1 MELKK
6 GYKQAEVGV
15 IPMDWDVKNL
25 LDNFTLKAR
34 IGWQGLTTEEYLST
48 GDYGLVTG
56 TDFRDGY
63 IDWDNCVYVEKIRY
77 VQDKNIQLKVNDV
90 LVTKDG
96 TIGKVA
102 FVNKLPNPTTLNSGI
117 FVVRPKNPNIDERF
131 FYYILM
137 SSYFDIFLSSITAG
151 STITHLY
158 QKDFST
164 FNFILPPRSEQTAI
178 AQVLSDTD
186 LYIKSLQKL
195 IEKKKSI
202 KQGAMQDLLKP
213 KDGWETKTL
222 GEMADIFRG
231 GSPRPIESFL
241 TLSSDGIN
249 WIKIGDVKKN
259 AKYIES
265 TEEKIKVEGL
275 SRSRFVNVGD
285 FLLSNSMSFGRPYI
299 LKTNGCIHDGW
310 LVIQNYKKNFDRDFL
325 YYILGSE
332 FVIKQYKALASGS
345 SVLNLNKEIVKN
357 VLINFPKSLVE
368 QERIATILSDI
379 DLQILGLVEKLKK
392 SKEIK
397 LGMMQNLLT
406 GKIRLI

>member
-1 MELKK
+1 MEIKK
-6 GYKQAEVGV
+6 VYKQAEVGV
-15 IPMDWDVKNL
+15 IPMYWDVKNL

-137 SSYFDIFLSSITAG
+137 SSYFDIFLSKITAG

-164 FNFILPPRSEQTAI
+164 FNFILPPRFEQNAI
-178 AQVLSDTD
+178 AQVLSDTYS
-186 LYIKSLQKL
+186 YINSLEKL
-195 IEKKKSI
+195 I
-202 KQGAMQDLLKP
+202 
-213 KDGWETKTL
+213 
-222 GEMADIFRG
+222 
-231 GSPRPIESFL
+231 
-241 TLSSDGIN
+241 
-249 WIKIGDVKKN
+249 
-259 AKYIES
+259 
-265 TEEKIKVEGL
+265 
-275 SRSRFVNVGD
+275 
-285 FLLSNSMSFGRPYI
+285 
-299 LKTNGCIHDGW
+299 
-310 LVIQNYKKNFDRDFL
+310 
-325 YYILGSE
+325 
-332 FVIKQYKALASGS
+332 
-345 SVLNLNKEIVKN
+345 
-357 VLINFPKSLVE
+357 
-368 QERIATILSDI
+368 
-379 DLQILGLVEKLKK
+379 
-392 SKEIK
+392 
-397 LGMMQNLLT
+397 
-406 GKIRLI
+406 